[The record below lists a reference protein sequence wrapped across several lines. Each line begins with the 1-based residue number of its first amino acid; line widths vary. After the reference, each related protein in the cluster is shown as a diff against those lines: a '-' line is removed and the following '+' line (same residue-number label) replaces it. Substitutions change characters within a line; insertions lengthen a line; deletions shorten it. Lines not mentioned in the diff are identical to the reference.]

1 MCLLYDTSTY
11 LKPGT
16 ILERPENL
24 EKAMHFSLDDILKF
38 ASLDWEN
45 YTQKNQLLG
54 VINN

>member
-1 MCLLYDTSTY
+1 MCLLYDISTY

-24 EKAMHFSLDDILKF
+24 EKAMHFSLDDILRF

-45 YTQKNQLLG
+45 YTHKNQLLG